1 MIVKKI
7 NKLKGYQFP
16 MGKYDTYVEQCT
28 AHFKAL
34 LEEQLERED
43 RMEADDEKKDFAN
56 LDHIVIGFRGGDGIV
71 TRGVEGT
78 IRNIGILAREGMR
91 ETDKVILQI
100 MLNCE
105 DE

>member
-1 MIVKKI
+1 
-7 NKLKGYQFP
+7 

-56 LDHIVIGFRGGDGIV
+56 LDHNVIGFCGGDGIGPV
-71 TRGVEGT
+71 ITAESRRLVEFLLKDDIASG
-78 IRNIGILAREGMR
+78 
-91 ETDKVILQI
+91 KVEL
-100 MLNCE
+100 
-105 DE
+105 